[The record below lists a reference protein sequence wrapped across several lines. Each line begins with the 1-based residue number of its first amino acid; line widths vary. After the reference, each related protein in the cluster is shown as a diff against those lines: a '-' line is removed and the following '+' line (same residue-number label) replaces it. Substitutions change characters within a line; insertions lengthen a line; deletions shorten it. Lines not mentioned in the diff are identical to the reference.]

1 MIAQRIATLT
11 MELAQQEQ
19 MTSQQ
24 DPIVALKQRE
34 LDLRAMDMQRRA
46 DESMMNMDIK
56 ENQIEEQLDIEK
68 MKLENNEAQAKER
81 IRIAEEKI
89 ELARSKKK

>member
-1 MIAQRIATLT
+1 MLQWRRVMDKHSAWFEKNEPAQDRF
-11 MELAQQEQ
+11 E
-19 MTSQQ
+19 
-24 DPIVALKQRE
+24 
-34 LDLRAMDMQRRA
+34 
-46 DESMMNMDIK
+46 

-89 ELARSKKK
+89 EVARGKKK